1 MSTREAIGASV
12 PLSPIPARRIDAAEK
27 ARQLVAERHDV
38 TPPPAVVS
46 TPTPKLVT
54 PASKTGEGTR
64 SKKQPK
70 PLARLSKLTTRV
82 YPEQLEWL
90 KLEVSRYREQN
101 PRAPRITVEELTRV
115 ALEHLRETGNL
126 ETLIAKYRG

>member
-1 MSTREAIGASV
+1 MNTREAIGASV
-12 PLSPIPARRIDAAEK
+12 SLSPIPARRIDAAEK
-27 ARQLVAERHDV
+27 ARQLVTERPAV
-38 TPPPAVVS
+38 TPPPA
-46 TPTPKLVT
+46 TTPKLAAAPMNT
-54 PASKTGEGTR
+54 SAKSGEGNRT
-64 SKKQPK
+64 KKQTK